1 MSTALNPDPAVDL
14 APLEIKGPSFGTL
27 VAVELRKSVDTVTG
41 RVLLGVLAALMV
53 GALALGLG
61 FFPEAEWS
69 LTTFAVYAAL
79 PLSILLPVLG
89 VLLVSGEFSQRT
101 TLTTFALVPSRAR
114 FVLSKTVA
122 ALVLAVLGSVV
133 ALLLSVAAT
142 GLATALEPDTSWA
155 VEWAALGQLL
165 VAQLIFV
172 LVGVGFGLLA
182 QNTPLG
188 VVSYLLLPSI
198 LAPVLLIVPS
208 LQDVGGWI
216 DLTTATGPLTTP
228 NTSGLLDAGQW
239 ARVGTTTA
247 IWAGIPFALGWL
259 RLLRREIA

>member
-14 APLEIKGPSFGTL
+14 APLQIKGPGFGTL
-27 VAVELRKSVDTVTG
+27 VAVELRKSVDTLTG
-41 RVLLGVLAALMV
+41 RVLLGVIAALVV
-53 GALALGLG
+53 GALALVLG
-61 FFPEAEWS
+61 FFPETDWS
-69 LTTFAVYAAL
+69 LTTFAEFAML
-79 PLSILLPVLG
+79 PLSLLLPVLG

-114 FVLSKTVA
+114 FVGSKTAA
-122 ALVLAVLGSVV
+122 ALVLALLGSVV

-142 GLATALEPDTSWA
+142 GLATLLEPGTSWD
-155 VEWAALGQLL
+155 VEWVVLGQLV

-172 LVGVGFGLLA
+172 VVGVGFGLLA
-182 QNTPLG
+182 QNTPLA

-208 LQDVGGWI
+208 LADVGGWI
-216 DLTTATGPLTTP
+216 DLGTATLPLTSSDT
-228 NTSGLLDAGQW
+228 LDAGQW

-259 RLLRREIA
+259 RLTRREIA